1 MNRCYAAVVA
11 AMLGIAM
18 LQPHTASAGN
28 FPESFSVTPFAGGYV
43 FEGTQR
49 QNMPIYGLSLGYNL
63 TPNWTVEVTGSVIP
77 DSVMITRDS
86 SGTPSL
92 NRWNAYGVRG
102 DVLYHFLPQ
111 ERLVPY
117 LAVGGGAIFLDSD
130 QASSLNETAVGYGG
144 GLKYFFTDSM
154 ALRLD
159 VRHLLVLDSNST
171 TRDIDNNLAYTAG
184 VTFQLGGVRPSR
196 AVVVQAEDLQPAPPV
211 SKPAAPAPAPFP
223 EPIPAPEPVS
233 APEPVPEP
241 ASAPAPVLEPLPE
254 EPLSW
259 SGQDQHPA
267 VLPGEVLVTGIA
279 IQKDSLEILASERIG
294 AYKTFTLSQ
303 PSRLV
308 IDINGGVN
316 SIGTKRIPVRRLGIT
331 AVRFGNHPD
340 FLRIVLDA
348 AQGKL
353 LPYRI
358 EETGKGLKII
368 IKEQ

>member
-1 MNRCYAAVVA
+1 MNRCYAAVVVA
-11 AMLGIAM
+11 AVLGFAM
-18 LQPHTASAGN
+18 LQPRPASAGN
-28 FPESFSVTPFAGGYV
+28 LPNSFSVTPFAGGYV
-43 FEGTQR
+43 FEGNQR
-49 QNMPIYGLSLGYNL
+49 QNMPIYGLSLGYNF
-63 TPNWTVEVTGSVIP
+63 TPNWTVELTGSVIP
-77 DSVMITRDS
+77 DSVMRINDAF
-86 SGTPSL
+86 GTPSL

-102 DVLYHFLPQ
+102 DLLYHFLPQ
-111 ERLVPY
+111 ELFVPY
-117 LAVGGGAIFLDSD
+117 LAIGGGAIFLDSD

-144 GLKYFFTDSM
+144 GLKYFLNDSI

-159 VRHLLVLDSNST
+159 VRHLLVLDSNTT
-171 TRDIDNNLAYTAG
+171 TRDIDNNFAYTAG

-196 AVVVQAEDLQPAPPV
+196 AVVVQAEDVRSAPPV
-211 SKPAAPAPAPFP
+211 FKPAAAPAGEQAPAEPVPVPAPAPAP
-223 EPIPAPEPVS
+223 VV
-233 APEPVPEP
+233 EPVP
-241 ASAPAPVLEPLPE
+241 APAPE

-267 VLPGEVLVTGIA
+267 ALPGEVLVTGIA
-279 IQKDSLEILASERIG
+279 IQKDSLEIMASERIG

-308 IDINGGVN
+308 IDISGGVN
-316 SIGTKRIPVRRLGIT
+316 SIGTKRIPVRMLGIT

-340 FLRIVLDA
+340 FLRVVLDA